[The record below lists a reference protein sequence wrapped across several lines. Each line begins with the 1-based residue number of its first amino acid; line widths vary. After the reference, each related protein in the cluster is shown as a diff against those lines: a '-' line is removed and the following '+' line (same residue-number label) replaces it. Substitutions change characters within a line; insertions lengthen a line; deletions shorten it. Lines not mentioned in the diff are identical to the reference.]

1 MPPPLTPINASRQ
14 PELPLPA
21 SCKGLG
27 PCALARPNRPP
38 PAPAAFLRL
47 DERPRARR
55 ATRFTL
61 RGYAADGHKPLS
73 GMVTRRDVPRP
84 LGLATSIV
92 PPGTGHRCLPRFRS
106 KSSERR
112 PSSEDGQA
120 RCSQCPNVLP
130 AQVFGEEAHDA
141 LRRRDQ
147 SFPPS
152 SRSAC
157 QTKPG
162 STDSRA
168 PTTARDFVALAGDC
182 NVEIPCYLKTLTVD
196 WRRYAAVF
204 AMVDQYSGEV
214 TWETP
219 KYLSTWRLNRR
230 GFKVGPLLYLGHGLL
245 RGLPG
250 LAGRQ
255 LLSSA
260 VRSRVSQVRAAW
272 RSPSSSS

>member
-61 RGYAADGHKPLS
+61 RWYAADDHKPRR

-84 LGLATSIV
+84 LRLATSIV
-92 PPGTGHRCLPRFRS
+92 PPGTGHRCLSRFRS

-112 PSSEDGQA
+112 PSTEDGQA

-130 AQVFGEEAHDA
+130 AASA
-141 LRRRDQ
+141 LNRRPERPARRGSQ
-147 SFPPS
+147 SFPATKSSTRISATPHRPGHPGHQPQTPS
-152 SRSAC
+152 
-157 QTKPG
+157 
-162 STDSRA
+162 
-168 PTTARDFVALAGDC
+168 
-182 NVEIPCYLKTLTVD
+182 N
-196 WRRYAAVF
+196 
-204 AMVDQYSGEV
+204 
-214 TWETP
+214 
-219 KYLSTWRLNRR
+219 
-230 GFKVGPLLYLGHGLL
+230 LGT
-245 RGLPG
+245 RI
-250 LAGRQ
+250 
-255 LLSSA
+255 
-260 VRSRVSQVRAAW
+260 
-272 RSPSSSS
+272 